1 MDYKNTINLLDTTFP
16 MRGDLAKREPGMLDK
31 WTKQNR
37 YKKLRTVCNGRNK
50 FILHDGPPYANGKL
64 HIGHASNKILKDIIL
79 RSKTLSGFD
88 APFVPGWD
96 CHGLP
101 IELNIEKKFG
111 KNLEPSEFRKKCREY
126 ANTQI
131 EEQKKDFI
139 RLGVLGE
146 WDNPYKTMDYKTEAG
161 IVRALG
167 EIQKNGYL
175 HKGFKPVHWCIDCKS
190 SLAEAEVEYYDKQ
203 SPAIDVAFK
212 AVDKAAVANAFGIP
226 VNTETQNKDIFAVI
240 WTTTPWTLPAN
251 RAICAGPEI
260 EYALVDC
267 GCTYIIVAK
276 NLVEE
281 VLKRFT
287 FITEHKI
294 VAVVKGE
301 KLEFLQFEH
310 PFYKRNVPVILGSHP
325 TDDAGTGL
333 VHTAPAHGVEDFNVC
348 NTYNFKK
355 QMSVAAEYDQAVA
368 KAYNIDPIKNSSIEK
383 FDLSSP
389 VGENGCYLDNVELF
403 AGLHVFKANDEI
415 IRVLEENKRLMAK
428 EDITHSY
435 PCCWRHK
442 SKIIYRTTTQWFIKM
457 DEKFQ
462 VKMSD
467 NTYGQGS
474 HIPPTQQV
482 DPLETIRGR
491 ALNEIENNIKF
502 FPEWGKARLE
512 AMIRTRP
519 DWCVSRQR
527 NWSVPMTFFIH
538 KETRH
543 LHPNSYELLLAIA
556 KLIEQ
561 GGIDAWFNL
570 KPEDLLSGDDLNNYI
585 KLPDT
590 LDVWFDSG
598 TTHLTVLADPS
609 RELQWPADLYLEG
622 SDQHRG
628 WFQSSLLTA
637 CAIKGSAPYKQLL
650 THGFLVDGD
659 GYKMSKSK
667 GNIISIPDGV
677 GKYGADILRLWVAS
691 TDYSGDIAFS
701 DEIIKRITDSYRRL
715 RNTIRFLLANLSDFN
730 YERDAVSA
738 ENMIEID
745 KYAIVYL
752 SGLQD
757 KIVNGLYPD
766 YQFHLI
772 VQELVTYCSE
782 ELGGFYL
789 DVLKDRLYTSKVD
802 GIARRSCQTAL
813 YHISRALLLML
824 SPILAFTVDE
834 AWEVL
839 VNDADDST
847 LYHLHHE
854 IPALKAGES
863 YLVKWAQI
871 RDFRNHVLKELET
884 KRISGVIGSSLQA
897 NLLINADA
905 SLYPALLSLGEDL
918 KFAYM
923 VSTVTLK
930 QAKENSVEV
939 SVSDAVKC
947 ERCWHYLE
955 SVGKNSQH
963 PTICA
968 RCIENVDGNG
978 EVRTFA

>member
-1 MDYKNTINLLDTTFP
+1 MDYKNTINLLDTPFP
-16 MRGDLAKREPGMLDK
+16 MRGDLAKREPKMLDK
-31 WTKQNR
+31 WTSQNR
-37 YKKLRTVCNGRNK
+37 YKKLRALCNGRTK
-50 FILHDGPPYANGKL
+50 FILHDGPPYANGQL

-88 APFVPGWD
+88 APYVPGWD

-111 KNLEPSEFRKKCREY
+111 KNLEPAEFRKKCREY
-126 ANTQI
+126 ATAQI
-131 EEQKKDFI
+131 EAQKKDFI

-146 WDNPYKTMDYKTEAG
+146 WENPYKTMDYKTEAG
-161 IVRALG
+161 IIRALG
-167 EIQKNGYL
+167 QIQQKGYL

-190 SLAEAEVEYYDKQ
+190 SLAEAEVEYYDKE

-212 AVDKAAVANAFGIP
+212 AIDRAAVAIAFAISAELP
-226 VNTETQNKDIFAVI
+226 LKDIFAII

-251 RAICAGPEI
+251 QAICAGPEI
-260 EYALVDC
+260 EYALIDC
-267 GCTYIIVAK
+267 GYSYIIVAK
-276 NLVEE
+276 NLQEE
-281 VLKRFT
+281 VLKRYSL
-287 FITEHKI
+287 INENKV
-294 VAVVKGE
+294 VAVVPGS
-301 KLEFLQFEH
+301 KLELLQFEH
-310 PFYKRNVPVILGSHP
+310 PFYKRIIPLILGDHA

-333 VHTAPAHGVEDFNVC
+333 VHTAPAHGVEDFGVC
-348 NTYNFKK
+348 NAYNFKK
-355 QMSVAAEYDQAVA
+355 PTALGNNLSLND
-368 KAYNIDPIKNSSIEK
+368 IDPAKNTNFPE

-389 VGENGCYLDNVELF
+389 VGENGCYLGNVELF

-415 IRVLEENKRLMAK
+415 IQVLEKNNRLMARA
-428 EDITHSY
+428 DITHSY

-442 SKIIYRTTTQWFIKM
+442 SKIIYRTTSQWFIKM
-457 DEKFQ
+457 DEVHPIDVLSNKP
-462 VKMSD
+462 VDS
-467 NTYGQGS
+467 
-474 HIPPTQQV
+474 QQS
-482 DPLETIRGR
+482 IRER
-491 ALNEIENNIKF
+491 ALYEIANNIKF

-512 AMIRTRP
+512 AMIKTRP

-527 NWSVPMTFFIH
+527 NWSVPMAFFIH
-538 KETRH
+538 KETGC
-543 LHPNSYELLLAIA
+543 LHPNSHDLLEKVA

-570 KPEDLLSGDDLNNYI
+570 KPEEMLSGDDLDNYV
-585 KLPDT
+585 KMPDT

-598 TTHLTVLADPS
+598 TTHQTVLADLS
-609 RELQWPADLYLEG
+609 RDLQWPADLYLEG

-637 CAIKGSAPYKQLL
+637 CALNGSAPYKQLL

-677 GKYGADILRLWVAS
+677 SKYGADILRLWVAS

-701 DEIIKRITDSYRRL
+701 DEIIRRITDSYRRL

-730 YERDAVSA
+730 YQNDAVLV
-738 ENMIEID
+738 ENMVEID
-745 KYAIVYL
+745 KYALIYL
-752 SGLQD
+752 SGLQNR
-757 KIVNGLYPD
+757 IINNLYPE
-766 YQFHLI
+766 YQFHSI
-772 VQELVTYCSE
+772 IQELVTYCSE

-789 DVLKDRLYTSKVD
+789 DVLKDRLYTSKTD

-824 SPILAFTVDE
+824 SPILAFTSDE

-839 VNDADDST
+839 VNDTEDST
-847 LYHLHHE
+847 LYHLFHE
-854 IPALKAGES
+854 IPMPKASES

-871 RDFRNHVLKELET
+871 RDFRNVVLKELEN
-884 KRISGVIGSSLQA
+884 KRINGIIGSSLQA
-897 NLLINADA
+897 DLLINADA
-905 SLYPALLSLGEDL
+905 NLYPALSSLGADL

-930 QAKENSVEV
+930 EAKENSVEV
-939 SVSDAVKC
+939 IVSDADKC
-947 ERCWHYLE
+947 ERCWHYLDN
-955 SVGKNSQH
+955 VGENLEH

-968 RCIENVDGNG
+968 RCVQNVSGSG
-978 EVRTFA
+978 EVRSFA

>member
-1 MDYKNTINLLDTTFP
+1 MEYKNTINLLDTAFP
-16 MRGDLAKREPGMLDK
+16 MRGDLAKREPAMLDK
-31 WTKQNR
+31 WYAQDR
-37 YKKLRTVCNGRNK
+37 YKKLRDLCMSRDK
-50 FILHDGPPYANGKL
+50 FILHDGPPYANGQL
-64 HIGHASNKILKDIIL
+64 HIGHASNKVLKDIIL

-88 APFVPGWD
+88 APYVPGWD

-126 ANTQI
+126 ANEQI
-131 EEQKKDFI
+131 EAQKKDFI
-139 RLGVLGE
+139 RLGVLGD
-146 WDNPYKTMDYKTEAG
+146 WANPYRTMDYKTEAG

-167 EIQKNGYL
+167 EIQKNGFL

-212 AVDKAAVANAFGIP
+212 AVDTMAVTQAFAVHLP
-226 VNTETQNKDIFAVI
+226 ESKKDKEIFAII

-251 RAICAGPEI
+251 QAICAGAGI

-267 GCTYIIVAK
+267 GCSYIVIAK
-276 NLVEE
+276 NLVDD

-294 VAVVKGE
+294 VAVASGD
-301 KLEFLQFEH
+301 KLEALQFEH
-310 PFYKRNVPVILGSHP
+310 PFYIRNVPIILGDHP

-333 VHTAPAHGVEDFNVC
+333 VHTAPAHGVEDYNVC
-348 NTYNFKK
+348 N
-355 QMSVAAEYDQAVA
+355 
-368 KAYNIDPIKNSSIEK
+368 AYNLNPQKIVGIKD

-389 VGENGCYLDNVELF
+389 VGENGCYLSTVELF
-403 AGLHVFKANDEI
+403 AGIHVFKANDEI
-415 IRVLEENKRLMAK
+415 IRVLGENKRLMAK

-442 SKIIYRTTTQWFIKM
+442 SKIIYRTTGQWFIKM
-457 DEKFQ
+457 DEVSQ
-462 VKMSD
+462 EQIYPNVDVKASE
-467 NTYGQGS
+467 
-474 HIPPTQQV
+474 IPPTHSL
-482 DPLETIRGR
+482 DTIRGR

-502 FPEWGKARLE
+502 FPQWGKARLQ
-512 AMIRTRP
+512 AMINTRP

-527 NWSVPMTFFIH
+527 NWSTPMTFFIH
-538 KETRH
+538 KETGN
-543 LHPNSYELLLAIA
+543 LHPNSYELLQQVA
-556 KLIEQ
+556 KLIEAN
-561 GGIDAWFNL
+561 GIDAWFNL
-570 KPEDLLSGDDLNNYI
+570 KPEELLSGADLEHYI

-598 TTHLTVLADPS
+598 TTHLTVLGDPS
-609 RELQWPADLYLEG
+609 RHLQWPADLYLEG

-637 CAIKGSAPYKQLL
+637 CAIKGKAPYKQLL
-650 THGFLVDGD
+650 THGFLVDGN

-667 GNIISIPDGV
+667 GNIVSIPDGV
-677 GKYGADILRLWVAS
+677 NKYGADILRLWIAS

-701 DEIIKRITDSYRRL
+701 DEILKRTTDSYRRL
-715 RNTIRFLLANLSDFN
+715 RNTIRFLLANLSDFDFKK
-730 YERDAVSA
+730 DALSVDD
-738 ENMIEID
+738 MVEID
-745 KYAIVYL
+745 KYAVVYL

-757 KIVNGLYPD
+757 KIINNLYPD

-802 GIARRSCQTAL
+802 GYARRSCQTAL
-813 YHISRALLLML
+813 YHISRTLLLLL
-824 SPILAFTVDE
+824 SPILAFTSDE
-834 AWEVL
+834 AWEIL
-839 VNDADDST
+839 ENSIEDST
-847 LYHLHHE
+847 LYHLHHK
-854 IPALKAGES
+854 IPSIKSGEN
-863 YLVKWAQI
+863 YLVKWAII
-871 RDFRNHVLKELET
+871 RDFRNHVLKELEN
-884 KRISGVIGSSLQA
+884 KRINGVIGSSLQA
-897 NLLINADA
+897 ELLINADA
-905 SLYPALLSLGEDL
+905 NLYPALASLGDDL

-930 QAKENSVEV
+930 QASENSVEV
-939 SVSDAVKC
+939 VVSKADKC

-955 SVGKNSQH
+955 SVGKNLEHQ
-963 PTICA
+963 TICG
-968 RCIENVDGNG
+968 RCIENVSGNG
-978 EVRTFA
+978 EVRHFA